1 MDVYLSIIARVSE
14 SDAIETLKIKN
25 SGFTNVP
32 EIMKNKSKIDDN
44 PSSE

>member
-14 SDAIETLKIKN
+14 PDAIETLKIKN
-25 SGFTNVP
+25 QGFTNVP